1 VCVRGTESPSIME
14 KYDSIPSLGEQQTS
28 SRVFTCL
35 VVFAEVIRRAE
46 VAHRMYIDIRISS
59 SGSSSSVD
67 WMDVDLCVQYIVQNK
82 FTIKS
87 NSETFQ
93 SIKIHQNTV
102 IIHNSINRC
111 LQDTIV
117 NCYTYTS

>member
-1 VCVRGTESPSIME
+1 ME

-67 WMDVDLCVQYIVQNK
+67 RMDVDLCVQYG
-82 FTIKS
+82 TLCRT
-87 NSETFQ
+87 NSQ
-93 SIKIHQNTV
+93 SSQTQKHFSQLKYTKI
-102 IIHNSINRC
+102 R
-111 LQDTIV
+111 
-117 NCYTYTS
+117 